1 MPTTHQASILLRTA
15 GATACVLMLSG
26 CSLFGANN
34 EAKDEAAAPPPVAVA
49 STAASSSPAAIEEPQ
64 VVAAKAMALF
74 ARPDVP
80 ERRWFTDLLPY
91 LTDEYADEAQY
102 TDPARVPFDDI
113 GPAPTASQDAHNPQV
128 VTVRFKTNDGPWQ
141 VVVVQDKAGAPWL
154 IQAIEPDDPA
164 PGYTP

>member
-1 MPTTHQASILLRTA
+1 MPTTTHSQGTKALRMA
-15 GATACVLMLSG
+15 GAAACILALSG
-26 CSLFGANN
+26 CSLFGG
-34 EAKDEAAAPPPVAVA
+34 KDDAAAPPPV
-49 STAASSSPAAIEEPQ
+49 SAASSPASSTPATAKEPQ
-64 VVAAKAMALF
+64 IVAVEAMALF

-113 GPAPTASQDAHNPQV
+113 GSAPTASEDEHNPYV
-128 VTVRFKTNDGPWQ
+128 LTFHFDTNDGPWQ

-154 IQAIEPDDPA
+154 VQAIEPDEPT
-164 PGYTP
+164 PEYTP